1 MKRILYLFLENSPT
15 ALEVLRSIKEKGFNG
30 TMLETI
36 SLRHAIDG
44 NLPEETHFFNLM
56 DWSILNSQESTVSMF
71 LIDEEK
77 VEELKDSIRE
87 HTDNFKKIK
96 GAMFTKKI
104 EDFEGNI

>member
-15 ALEVLRSIKEKGFNG
+15 AIEVLRSIKEKGFNG

-56 DWSILNSQESTVSMF
+56 DWSILDSKESTVSMF
-71 LIDEEK
+71 LIDDSR
-77 VEELKDSIRE
+77 VDELKDSVRE
-87 HTDNFKKIK
+87 HTDNFTRIK
-96 GAMFTKKI
+96 GGMFTKKI